1 MNMSDVYTAYKSQLI
16 CTALF
21 NETLQMSY
29 LGDKIV
35 EPKYL
40 LYE

>member
-1 MNMSDVYTAYKSQLI
+1 MSSSYVSDSSQLF

-21 NETLQMSY
+21 NETLKLNY
-29 LGDKIV
+29 AGDKIV
-35 EPKYL
+35 EPIEV